1 MTAAPADVPHG
12 IALVDK
18 PQGHTSHGIVAWT
31 RKSLGTRKVGHAGTL
46 DPMATGLLVI
56 GVGHATRLLT
66 YLVGE
71 DKEYFA
77 TIRFGIG
84 TSTEDAEGEIVERSV
99 PDVVA
104 AITRERLT
112 EAMALLTGGIEQ
124 VPSAVSAIKIDG
136 KRSYQRV
143 RDGEDVQLKA
153 RPVTIHEFELLD
165 IDEPEEHDGTLTL
178 DIRVRVVCSSGTY
191 IRALAR
197 DLGVSL
203 GACAHL
209 TALRRTRVGNMSL
222 EDAVDTTAPLT
233 PANLTPSSVVARR
246 RFPSIDLSDD
256 EALDIWHGKRIALP
270 AGWTPPE
277 EKTPVAAFNPAGQL
291 VGLVECSRTTMKSCL
306 NFPEPLA

>member
-1 MTAAPADVPHG
+1 MTADPTDAPHG

-18 PQGHTSHGIVAWT
+18 PQGHTSHGVVAWT

-77 TIRFGIG
+77 TIRFGLG
-84 TSTEDAEGEIVERSV
+84 TSTEDAEGEITERSAAG
-99 PDVVA
+99 VVA
-104 AITRERLT
+104 SITGGQLVD
-112 EAMALLTGGIEQ
+112 AMATLTGPIEQ

-143 RDGEDVQLKA
+143 RDGEDVKLKA
-153 RPVTIHEFELLD
+153 RPVTIHEFELL
-165 IDEPEEHDGTLTL
+165 EFASPHLVDGTEVRDLK
-178 DIRVRVVCSSGTY
+178 VRVVCSSGTY

-197 DLGVSL
+197 DLGERL
-203 GACAHL
+203 GAVAHL
-209 TALRRTRVGNMSL
+209 TALRRTRVGAMRL
-222 EDAVDTTAPLT
+222 DDAVDTSEPLT
-233 PANLTPSSVVARR
+233 RARLIPSSEIARS
-246 RFPSIDLSDD
+246 RFTCLDLNVKD
-256 EALDIWHGKRIALP
+256 ALDVWHGKRIPIPEGIAP
-270 AGWTPPE
+270 IEAGPIA
-277 EKTPVAAFNPAGQL
+277 VFNPEGRL
-291 VGLVECSRTTMKSCL
+291 VGLVECSGKTMKACL